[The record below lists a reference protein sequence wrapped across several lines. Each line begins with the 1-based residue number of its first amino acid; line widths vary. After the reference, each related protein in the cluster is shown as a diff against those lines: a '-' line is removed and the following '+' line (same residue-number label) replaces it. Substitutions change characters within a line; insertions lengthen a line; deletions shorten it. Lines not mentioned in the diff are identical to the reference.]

1 MTKQW
6 LYDSLESDGWKET
19 KDYIDPLAKE
29 GIRRRRE
36 KGKGLLTEC
45 GPVYVCKGTKASR
58 EEIESVIRAAG
69 GSVTRRKEGAW
80 LGIGETKGDCISENA
95 FYESIVRC
103 ELVRKESD
111 RDDCESEE
119 FCSVCHQ
126 ETRVERRSRQNGIEL
141 ITVHLGCEW
150 RGEGTFFWISAS

>member
-6 LYDSLESDGWKET
+6 LYDSLDSDGWKET

-119 FCSVCHQ
+119 FCPVCH
-126 ETRVERRSRQNGIEL
+126 
-141 ITVHLGCEW
+141 
-150 RGEGTFFWISAS
+150 

>member
-6 LYDSLESDGWKET
+6 LYDSLEGEKWKET

-36 KGKGLLTEC
+36 KGKGLLSEC

-69 GSVTRRKEGAW
+69 GNVTRRKEGSW
-80 LGIGETKGDCISENA
+80 LSIGNTKGDCISENA
-95 FYESIVRC
+95 FYESIIRC
-103 ELVRKESD
+103 ELVKTDSNG
-111 RDDCESEE
+111 DDCESEE
-119 FCSVCHQ
+119 FWLVCHQ
-126 ETRVERRSRQNGIEL
+126 ETTVEGRSRQNRIEL
-141 ITVHLGCEW
+141 VAIHLGCEQT
-150 RGEGTFFWISAS
+150 RVFTFFWMSAS